1 MPHALPPVKCFL
13 LNQTTQLEKN
23 SWDESIPKK
32 LVASMVL
39 SRAASTSKRKKT
51 ADMPDSPPKRVTR
64 ARAKAAGDVESQLKA
79 ANVVTA
85 SAKASVKNKR
95 TVPTSKATALIKETA
110 PAKSTKR
117 KTRADDENP
126 NPRVETPV
134 VEDPQKGVAKKRSKQ
149 KKLVDETKED
159 VLKIAVPTPRT
170 RSVISETSIA
180 ETKIGIETPN
190 PKGRANKA
198 ASTKSAESI
207 GIKYTEDI
215 EPSKNLRARPTAVA
229 TKRSIASSTGTKSVT
244 RKKVNFQLQDELD
257 KDKENAPLTAKVPE
271 KGTLKTTGLKAKP
284 IRKPALAKTGNR
296 GKKGAKPTEIE
307 GSRPL
312 SPKKATQVAKSS
324 PACSEDEL
332 GSDKTPVRPL
342 SRSPIK
348 PPMSVVREVE
358 KPVSK
363 IDFGNM
369 KAPPALENVIPLNA
383 LASPARRPPP
393 SPFKD
398 ALKESPKRLKL
409 GESSSNSGFEA
420 LHSPTKLSLLQSPAR
435 RLAISTASS
444 SGMKAPPS
452 TMKASLLQTPA
463 RRPAMTPIR
472 FLATSA
478 SPKSDPVTTILDVTV
493 DTKQSQFPRD
503 LQPATPKEL
512 GTSLVSLNEPNNA
525 QELKEVEPEVE
536 ANSEV
541 SDTQESNSEEPHTS
555 AENVYHTMDF
565 AADAHSVLNIS
576 PSPAHVMAPILMDTE
591 LHSRDHEQKA
601 GPGGNLFASAA
612 ILQVPIFT
620 AKAFLLATTS
630 PMYDEQ
636 SESEDELT
644 TGHDLYAP
652 TPFRNREIS
661 KYQDSFTP
669 LATKLSGWRAS
680 SPGTKIAA
688 EPSQRK
694 RAVFSPAGP
703 TFFDKSEQR
712 VIAVPLDY
720 PNFSF
725 FEDEIAVRDEE
736 GTESLVMKLSVQEGC
751 VEAGASQESQP
762 SEEYGD
768 ENALPLDPQLLKS
781 EPTVNRPTLTCTPQK
796 VFSSRSREIHT
807 VSKVSLRPASDDSP
821 IDLLRERGR
830 SLAGPLIDIN
840 TSQQDK
846 NACNNIFLPTLH
858 DVSVLEVTPE
868 PSNTPESLVSEVS
881 HTPGD
886 TIFTNF
892 MSPVGNLR
900 KGSPNVLKGA
910 VVYVDVHTTEGAD
923 ASGIFLDLLT
933 QMGARCVKQWLWNS
947 RSGAAISGENVATPS
962 LDCAT
967 PSSKVGI
974 THVVYKDGGRRTLE
988 KVREANGVVLCV
1000 GVGWVLE

>member
-1 MPHALPPVKCFL
+1 
-13 LNQTTQLEKN
+13 
-23 SWDESIPKK
+23 
-32 LVASMVL
+32 MVL

-85 SAKASVKNKR
+85 SAKASVKTKR
-95 TVPTSKATALIKETA
+95 PAPPSKATVPTKETA
-110 PAKSTKR
+110 PARATKR

-126 NPRVETPV
+126 NPEVETLV
-134 VEDPQKGVAKKRSKQ
+134 VEDPQKEVAKKRTRQ
-149 KKLVDETKED
+149 KKPVDAAKED

-170 RSVISETSIA
+170 RSVISETSSA
-180 ETKIGIETPN
+180 ETKIGIETPK
-190 PKGRANKA
+190 PKGRAKKA
-198 ASTKSAESI
+198 ASTKPAESI
-207 GIKYTEDI
+207 GNKDTEDI
-215 EPSKNLRARPTAVA
+215 EPAKNLRARLTAVA
-229 TKRSIASSTGTKSVT
+229 TKRSTASSTGTKPAT
-244 RKKVNFQLQDELD
+244 RKRVNFQLQNELD
-257 KDKENAPLTAKVPE
+257 EDKENVPLPAKLPE
-271 KGTLKTTGLKAKP
+271 KGALKATGLKAKP
-284 IRKPALAKTGNR
+284 IRKPASAKTGNR
-296 GKKGAKPTEIE
+296 GKKAAKPAGNEE
-307 GSRPL
+307 SRPL

-369 KAPPALENVIPLNA
+369 KAPPALENVILSNA

-398 ALKESPKRLKL
+398 SLKESPKRLKL
-409 GESSSNSGFEA
+409 GESSLNPGFEA
-420 LHSPTKLSLLQSPAR
+420 PHSPTKSALLQSPAR
-435 RLAISTASS
+435 RLAISMASS
-444 SGMKAPPS
+444 SAMRAPHS

-463 RRPAMTPIR
+463 RRPAMAPIR

-478 SPKSDPVTTILDVTV
+478 PPKSDSVSNIDGPGG
-493 DTKQSQFPRD
+493 TKQSQFPPYSQ
-503 LQPATPKEL
+503 LATPKEL
-512 GTSLVSLNEPNNA
+512 GTSLVSPSESNNA
-525 QELKEVEPEVE
+525 HELKEAEQE
-536 ANSEV
+536 AEADSEI
-541 SDTQESNSEEPHTS
+541 SDTPAQLNLTQESNAEEPHTS
-555 AENVYHTMDF
+555 AETVDDSMDF

-576 PSPAHVMAPILMDTE
+576 PSPAHVTAPIMMGTE
-591 LHSRDHEQKA
+591 LHSMNHEQKA

-612 ILQVPIFT
+612 VLQAPIFT
-620 AKAFLLATTS
+620 AKAFSLTTPP
-630 PMYDEQ
+630 PMYDEH

-652 TPFRNREIS
+652 TPFGNREIS

-680 SPGTKIAA
+680 SPGKKIPA
-688 EPSQRK
+688 EQSERK

-703 TFFDKSEQR
+703 TFFDKPDQR
-712 VIAVPLDY
+712 VIATPLDS
-720 PNFSF
+720 PKFSF

-736 GTESLVMKLSVQEGC
+736 GNESLVAKPSVQEGC

-768 ENALPLDPQLLKS
+768 ENALPLDPQLLNS
-781 EPTVNRPTLTCTPQK
+781 EPTVNRPTLICTPQK
-796 VFSSRSREIHT
+796 FFSSRSREIHT
-807 VSKVSLRPASDDSP
+807 VSKVPLRPSSDDSP
-821 IDLLRERGR
+821 IDLPRKRSR
-830 SLAGPLIDIN
+830 SLAGPLTDIN
-840 TSQQDK
+840 ASQQDED
-846 NACNNIFLPTLH
+846 ACNDIFLPTVH
-858 DVSVLEVTPE
+858 DASVLKEVKFE
-868 PSNTPESLVSEVS
+868 PSTTVESFVSEVS
-881 HTPGD
+881 YTPGG
-886 TIFTNF
+886 TIFSNF

-962 LDCAT
+962 PDCAT
-967 PSSKVGI
+967 PSSKIGI
-974 THVVYKDGGRRTLE
+974 THVVFKDGGRRTLE

>member
-1 MPHALPPVKCFL
+1 
-13 LNQTTQLEKN
+13 
-23 SWDESIPKK
+23 
-32 LVASMVL
+32 MVL

-85 SAKASVKNKR
+85 SAKASVKTKR
-95 TVPTSKATALIKETA
+95 PAPPSKATVPTKETA
-110 PAKSTKR
+110 PAKATKR

-126 NPRVETPV
+126 NPEVETLV
-134 VEDPQKGVAKKRSKQ
+134 VEDPQKEVAKKRTRQ
-149 KKLVDETKED
+149 KKPVDAAKED
-159 VLKIAVPTPRT
+159 VLKIAVPAPRT
-170 RSVISETSIA
+170 RSVISETSSA
-180 ETKIGIETPN
+180 ETKIGIETPK
-190 PKGRANKA
+190 PKGRAKKA
-198 ASTKSAESI
+198 ASTKPAESI
-207 GIKYTEDI
+207 GNKDSEDI
-215 EPSKNLRARPTAVA
+215 EPAKNLRARPTAVA
-229 TKRSIASSTGTKSVT
+229 TKRSTASSTGTKPAT
-244 RKKVNFQLQDELD
+244 RKRVNFQLQNELD
-257 KDKENAPLTAKVPE
+257 KDKENVPLPAKLPE
-271 KGTLKTTGLKAKP
+271 KGALKATGLKAKP
-284 IRKPALAKTGNR
+284 IRKPASAKTGNR
-296 GKKGAKPTEIE
+296 GKKAAKPDGNEE
-307 GSRPL
+307 SRPL

-369 KAPPALENVIPLNA
+369 KAPPALENVILSNA

-398 ALKESPKRLKL
+398 SLKESPKRLKL
-409 GESSSNSGFEA
+409 GESSLNTGVEA
-420 LHSPTKLSLLQSPAR
+420 PHSPTKSALLQSPAR
-435 RLAISTASS
+435 RLAISMASS
-444 SGMKAPPS
+444 SAMRAPHS

-478 SPKSDPVTTILDVTV
+478 PPKSDSVTSIIDGPGG
-493 DTKQSQFPRD
+493 TKQSQFPPYSQ
-503 LQPATPKEL
+503 LATPKEL
-512 GTSLVSLNEPNNA
+512 GTSLVSPSESNNA
-525 QELKEVEPEVE
+525 HELKEAEQE
-536 ANSEV
+536 AEADSEISAQLNLV
-541 SDTQESNSEEPHTS
+541 QESNAEEPHTS
-555 AENVYHTMDF
+555 AETVDDSMDF

-576 PSPAHVMAPILMDTE
+576 PSPAHVTAPIMMGTE
-591 LHSRDHEQKA
+591 LHSRNHEQKA

-612 ILQVPIFT
+612 VLQAPIFT
-620 AKAFLLATTS
+620 AKAFSLTTPP
-630 PMYDEQ
+630 PMYDEH

-652 TPFRNREIS
+652 TPFGNREIS

-680 SPGTKIAA
+680 SPGKKIPA
-688 EPSQRK
+688 EQSERK

-703 TFFDKSEQR
+703 TFFDKPDQR
-712 VIAVPLDY
+712 VIATPLDS
-720 PNFSF
+720 PKFSF

-736 GTESLVMKLSVQEGC
+736 GNESLVAKPSVQEGC

-768 ENALPLDPQLLKS
+768 ENALPLDPQLLNS
-781 EPTVNRPTLTCTPQK
+781 EPTVNRPTLICTPQK
-796 VFSSRSREIHT
+796 FFSSRSREIHT
-807 VSKVSLRPASDDSP
+807 VSKVPLRPSSDDSP
-821 IDLLRERGR
+821 IDLPRKRSR
-830 SLAGPLIDIN
+830 SLAGPLTDIN
-840 TSQQDK
+840 ASQQDED
-846 NACNNIFLPTLH
+846 ACNDIFLPTVH
-858 DVSVLEVTPE
+858 DASVLKEVKFE
-868 PSNTPESLVSEVS
+868 PSTTVESFVSEVS
-881 HTPGD
+881 YTPGG
-886 TIFTNF
+886 TIFSNF

-962 LDCAT
+962 PDCAT
-967 PSSKVGI
+967 PSSKIGI
-974 THVVYKDGGRRTLE
+974 THVVFKDGGRRTLE

>member
-1 MPHALPPVKCFL
+1 
-13 LNQTTQLEKN
+13 
-23 SWDESIPKK
+23 
-32 LVASMVL
+32 MVL

-95 TVPTSKATALIKETA
+95 PAPPSKATVPIKETA
-110 PAKSTKR
+110 PAKATKR
-117 KTRADDENP
+117 KARADDENP
-126 NPRVETPV
+126 NPEVETLA
-134 VEDPQKGVAKKRSKQ
+134 VEDPQKEVAKKRTRQ
-149 KKLVDETKED
+149 KKTVDEAKED

-170 RSVISETSIA
+170 RSVISETSSA
-180 ETKIGIETPN
+180 ETKIGIETPK
-190 PKGRANKA
+190 PKGRAKKA
-198 ASTKSAESI
+198 ASTKPAESI
-207 GIKYTEDI
+207 GTKDTEDI
-215 EPSKNLRARPTAVA
+215 EPAKNLRARPTAVA
-229 TKRSIASSTGTKSVT
+229 TKRSTASSTGTKPAT
-244 RKKVNFQLQDELD
+244 RKRVNFQLQNELD
-257 KDKENAPLTAKVPE
+257 KDKENVPLPAKVPE
-271 KGTLKTTGLKAKP
+271 KGALKATGLKAKP
-284 IRKPALAKTGNR
+284 IRKPASAKTGNR
-296 GKKGAKPTEIE
+296 GKKPAKPTGNEE
-307 GSRPL
+307 SRPL

-369 KAPPALENVIPLNA
+369 KAPPALENVVPSNT

-409 GESSSNSGFEA
+409 GESSLNPGFEA
-420 LHSPTKLSLLQSPAR
+420 PHSPTKSSLLQSPAR
-435 RLAISTASS
+435 RLAISMASS
-444 SGMKAPPS
+444 SAMRAPHS

-463 RRPAMTPIR
+463 RRPEITPIR

-478 SPKSDPVTTILDVTV
+478 PPKSDSVTSIIDVPVG
-493 DTKQSQFPRD
+493 TKQSQFPRD
-503 LQPATPKEL
+503 LQLATPKEV
-512 GTSLVSLNEPNNA
+512 GISLVSPRESNNA
-525 QELKEVEPEVE
+525 QELKEAEQE
-536 ANSEV
+536 AKADSEV
-541 SDTQESNSEEPHTS
+541 SDTPAQLNLTQESNAEEPHTS
-555 AENVYHTMDF
+555 AENVYDSMDF

-576 PSPAHVMAPILMDTE
+576 PSPAHVTAPILMDTE
-591 LHSRDHEQKA
+591 LHTRDHEQKA

-612 ILQVPIFT
+612 VLQAPIFT
-620 AKAFLLATTS
+620 AKAFSLATPP
-630 PMYDEQ
+630 PMYDEH

-652 TPFRNREIS
+652 TPFGNREIS
-661 KYQDSFTP
+661 QYQDSFTP
-669 LATKLSGWRAS
+669 LAIKLSGWRAS
-680 SPGTKIAA
+680 SPGKKIPA
-688 EPSQRK
+688 EPSERK
-694 RAVFSPAGP
+694 REVFSPAGP
-703 TFFDKSEQR
+703 TFFDKPDQR
-712 VIAVPLDY
+712 IIATPLDS
-720 PNFSF
+720 PKFSF
-725 FEDEIAVRDEE
+725 FEDEIAVLDEE
-736 GTESLVMKLSVQEGC
+736 GNESLVAKPSLQEGY

-768 ENALPLDPQLLKS
+768 ENALPLDPQLLNP

-796 VFSSRSREIHT
+796 LFCSRSREVHT
-807 VSKVSLRPASDDSP
+807 VSKVPLRPSSDDSP
-821 IDLLRERGR
+821 IDLPRKRSR
-830 SLAGPLIDIN
+830 SLAGPLTDIKA
-840 TSQQDK
+840 SQQDE
-846 NACNNIFLPTLH
+846 NACNDIFLPTVH
-858 DVSVLEVTPE
+858 DASVLKEVT
-868 PSNTPESLVSEVS
+868 SGHSTTVESFVSEVS
-881 HTPGD
+881 HTPGG
-886 TIFTNF
+886 TIFSNF
-892 MSPVGNLR
+892 TSPVGNLR
-900 KGSPNVLKGA
+900 KGFPNVLKGA

-962 LDCAT
+962 PDCAT
-967 PSSKVGI
+967 PSSKIGI
-974 THVVYKDGGRRTLE
+974 THVVFKDGGRRTLE

>member
-1 MPHALPPVKCFL
+1 
-13 LNQTTQLEKN
+13 
-23 SWDESIPKK
+23 
-32 LVASMVL
+32 MVL

-85 SAKASVKNKR
+85 SAKASVKTKR
-95 TVPTSKATALIKETA
+95 PAPPSKATVPTKETA
-110 PAKSTKR
+110 PARATKR

-126 NPRVETPV
+126 NPEVETLV
-134 VEDPQKGVAKKRSKQ
+134 VEDPQKEVAKKRTRQ
-149 KKLVDETKED
+149 KKPVDAAKED

-170 RSVISETSIA
+170 RSVISETSSA
-180 ETKIGIETPN
+180 ETKIGIETPK
-190 PKGRANKA
+190 PKGRAKKA
-198 ASTKSAESI
+198 ASTKPAESI
-207 GIKYTEDI
+207 GNKDTEDI
-215 EPSKNLRARPTAVA
+215 EPAKNLRARLTAVA
-229 TKRSIASSTGTKSVT
+229 TKRSTASSTGTKPAT
-244 RKKVNFQLQDELD
+244 RKRVNFQLQNELD
-257 KDKENAPLTAKVPE
+257 KDKENVPLPAKLPE
-271 KGTLKTTGLKAKP
+271 KGALKATGLKAKP
-284 IRKPALAKTGNR
+284 IRKPASAKTGNR
-296 GKKGAKPTEIE
+296 GKKAAKPAGNEE
-307 GSRPL
+307 SRPL

-369 KAPPALENVIPLNA
+369 KAPPALENVILSNA

-398 ALKESPKRLKL
+398 SLKESPKRLKL
-409 GESSSNSGFEA
+409 GESSLNPGFEA
-420 LHSPTKLSLLQSPAR
+420 PHSPTKSALLQSPAR
-435 RLAISTASS
+435 RLAISMASS
-444 SGMKAPPS
+444 SAMRAPHS

-478 SPKSDPVTTILDVTV
+478 PPKSDSVSNIDGPGG
-493 DTKQSQFPRD
+493 TKQSQFPPYSQ
-503 LQPATPKEL
+503 LATPKEL
-512 GTSLVSLNEPNNA
+512 GTSLVSPSESNNA
-525 QELKEVEPEVE
+525 HELKEAEQE
-536 ANSEV
+536 AEADSEI
-541 SDTQESNSEEPHTS
+541 SDTPAQLNLTQESNAEEPHTS
-555 AENVYHTMDF
+555 AETVDDSMDF

-576 PSPAHVMAPILMDTE
+576 PSPAHVTAPIMMGTE
-591 LHSRDHEQKA
+591 LHSRNHEQKA

-612 ILQVPIFT
+612 VLQAPIFT
-620 AKAFLLATTS
+620 AKAFSLTTPP
-630 PMYDEQ
+630 PMYDEH

-652 TPFRNREIS
+652 TPFGNREIS

-680 SPGTKIAA
+680 SPGKKIPA
-688 EPSQRK
+688 EQSERK

-703 TFFDKSEQR
+703 TFFDKPDQR
-712 VIAVPLDY
+712 VIATPLDS
-720 PNFSF
+720 PKFSF

-736 GTESLVMKLSVQEGC
+736 GNESLVAKPSVQEGC

-768 ENALPLDPQLLKS
+768 ENALPLDPQLLNS
-781 EPTVNRPTLTCTPQK
+781 EPTVNRPTLICTPQK
-796 VFSSRSREIHT
+796 FFSSRSREIHT
-807 VSKVSLRPASDDSP
+807 VSKVPLRPSSDDSP
-821 IDLLRERGR
+821 IDLPRKRSR
-830 SLAGPLIDIN
+830 SLAGPLTDIN
-840 TSQQDK
+840 ASQQDED
-846 NACNNIFLPTLH
+846 ACNDIFLPTVH
-858 DVSVLEVTPE
+858 DASVLKEVKFE
-868 PSNTPESLVSEVS
+868 PSTTVESFVSEVS
-881 HTPGD
+881 YTPGG
-886 TIFTNF
+886 TIFSNF

-947 RSGAAISGENVATPS
+947 RSGAAISGENVATTSP
-962 LDCAT
+962 DCAT
-967 PSSKVGI
+967 PSSKIGI
-974 THVVYKDGGRRTLE
+974 THVVFKDGGRRTLE